1 MKYPVQIG
9 KFGRIEGVASWLMT
23 VLLLVQLA
31 LSIPAYA
38 VDPFADLESG
48 MVASAASDPFA
59 DLSSSTQ
66 AVTPLVQASVPA
78 ARPVSSRRT
87 RTFLRQE
94 LYGQVSWREGAD
106 EPYRRLS
113 YGGELLQRFSDDV
126 KTWGSFDAQVRLVHR
141 AAYLPTLNDAEGESR
156 SDWFLEYHNLYFDR
170 FNALDAF
177 LSPEARAK
185 NLGKFNFRLGRF
197 YLPSGLNLQTDTHGT
212 LLQLSNERNFGFERD
227 WYAGFWGALTTDLN
241 YDLYAMAGSGYDL
254 RLEGQKGLLGL
265 RVSLAGKYLYDSGWE
280 GGVSIVTGERIS
292 EHSLMRSPRV
302 AALADGGR
310 FIETRRIGL
319 DARHTKPVSRG
330 TMTYTGEWTAGRDEE
345 DTIYTQLYQMDF
357 LRRDRRRGYALQYR
371 RFFQGIGAGP
381 MSAMGAPAPGK
392 ADASLIGE
400 VTWYFRN
407 DIGNSNL
414 HWLKL
419 NVEHQLERQTGRPA
433 LVTTLQY
440 YRYW

>member
-1 MKYPVQIG
+1 MKNPVLVG
-9 KFGRIEGVASWLMT
+9 KFRRIVGVASWMMT
-23 VLLLVQLA
+23 VLLLMQLA
-31 LSIPAYA
+31 LPIPAYA

-48 MVASAASDPFA
+48 MVASAAGDPFA

-66 AVTPLVQASVPA
+66 AVTPVEQASVPA
-78 ARPVSSRRT
+78 ARPAPSRRT

-94 LYGQVSWREGAD
+94 LYGQVSWAEGGT
-106 EPYRRLS
+106 EPYRRWS
-113 YGGELLQRFSDDV
+113 YGGEVLQRFSDDV
-126 KTWGSFDAQVRLVHR
+126 KTWGSFNAQLRLVHR

-156 SDWFLEYHNLYFDR
+156 PDWFLEYHNLYFDR

-227 WYAGFWGALTTDLN
+227 WYAGFWGALTSDLN

-265 RVSLAGKYLYDSGWE
+265 RVSLAGKYLYDKGWE
-280 GGVSIVTGERIS
+280 GGVSLITGERIS
-292 EHSLMRSPRV
+292 KHALMRSPGV
-302 AALADGGR
+302 AALTDAGK
-310 FIETRRIGL
+310 FIETRRIGI

-330 TMTYTGEWTAGRDEE
+330 TMTWTGELSAGRDEE
-345 DTIYTQLYQMDF
+345 ENIFTQLYQMNF
-357 LRRDRRRGYALQYR
+357 LRRDRRLGYALQYR
-371 RFFQGIGAGP
+371 RFYQDIGEGP
-381 MSAMGAPAPGK
+381 MPGMAAVLPSK
-392 ADASLIGE
+392 TDASLIGE

-419 NVEHQLERQTGRPA
+419 NIEHQLERQTGRPA